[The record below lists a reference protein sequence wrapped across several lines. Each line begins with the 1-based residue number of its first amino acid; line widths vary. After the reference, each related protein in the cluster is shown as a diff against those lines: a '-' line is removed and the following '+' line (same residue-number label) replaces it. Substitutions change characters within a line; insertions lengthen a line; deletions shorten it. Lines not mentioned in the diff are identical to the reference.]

1 MFWIIE
7 NENQINKF
15 ISKKYQEVFIE
26 IIPYNY
32 NTHPVTNG
40 ISLIYIRPLNSY
52 KGYILSINH
61 SESLSILECDI
72 LKILNSFNRIYV
84 RDKKEFLHYYI
95 LSNIYDITFPFN
107 YEYKLTPT
115 HTFYYSLHPNN
126 IYINCIIPISKHY
139 EYCEWMFA
147 ELKSNI
153 YKPINE
159 FYNTV
164 VSIVFNAIERNGI
177 HICKNKFKEH
187 FHDIDSEYVYTQYNF
202 KTTTTRPSNTF
213 KGINY
218 AALNKENKCRE
229 SFTPQNNK
237 FIEIDISA
245 YHPQLA
251 ANLINYSFPDEDIHG
266 YLASLYGVDY
276 NKSKELTFKQLYG
289 GVFESYKNLEFFKNI
304 NVFIQNLWEQF
315 ENDGYIEIPIS
326 KHKIEKKNIKE
337 MTPQK
342 LFNYF
347 LQALETAHHVSILW
361 EVLKYLRGKNTKIV
375 LYVYDAILLDVDE
388 NENVLDDI
396 KQIYVKHGVNVK
408 IKTGNNY
415 NNLI

>member
-15 ISKKYQEVFIE
+15 LSKKYQEALIE

-32 NTHPVTNG
+32 NTHPATNS
-40 ISLIYIRPLNSY
+40 ISLIYIRPINSY
-52 KGYILSINH
+52 KGYIISVNH
-61 SESLSILECDI
+61 SESLSICDDSV
-72 LKILNSFNRIYV
+72 LKILNSFSKIYV
-84 RDKKEFLHYYI
+84 RDKKEFIHYYI
-95 LSNIYDITFPFN
+95 LNNIYDITFPFN

-115 HTFYYSLHPNN
+115 HKFYYSLYPNLPH
-126 IYINCIIPISKHY
+126 INCIIPISKHY
-139 EYCEWMFA
+139 EYCEWIYN

-153 YKPINE
+153 NKPINE
-159 FYNTV
+159 FYNNIAP
-164 VSIVFNAIERNGI
+164 IVFNAIERNGI
-177 HICKNKFKEH
+177 HIHKDNFQKYFYNIE
-187 FHDIDSEYVYTQYNF
+187 SEFTYTQYNF

-213 KGINY
+213 GGINY
-218 AALNKENKCRE
+218 AALNKENGCRK
-229 SFTPQNNK
+229 SFIPKNNQ

-251 ANLINYSFPDEDIHG
+251 ANLINYSFPTNDIHE
-266 YLASLYGVDY
+266 YLASLYNVDY

-304 NVFIQNLWEQF
+304 NTFIYNLWEQF
-315 ENDGYIEIPIS
+315 EKNGYIEVPIS
-326 KHKIEKKNIKE
+326 KHIIEKKNVKE
-337 MTPQK
+337 MNPQK
-342 LFNYF
+342 LFNYL

-388 NENVLDDI
+388 NENVVEYI
-396 KQIYVKHGVNVK
+396 KSIYCNHGVNIK